1 MSDLGF
7 NKIAGAVLATGL
19 AIVGLKEL
27 TSVIYKVEPVE
38 KPGYAITVAEE
49 AGEGGAA
56 AVEVAI
62 DWGTVLPTADIAAGE
77 AVAKKC
83 ASCHSFNQG
92 GANMVGPNLY
102 GVVGMKPGSHA
113 GMAYSDGLKEFGS
126 KTPAWGYE
134 QLNGFL
140 TAPQKYIAGTKMSF
154 VGLKKPEDRINMIAY
169 LHSLGSTL
177 QIPAPA
183 PAAAAPAADAAA
195 APAAAPA
202 PAPAAKPAA

>member
-77 AVAKKC
+77 AGHNLVDGGLKQKKIISETLCLSNRDARKNFEPGDGGIMPRRQPREHTRIGHFKLWELDGRRLRRSRLGPGKC
-83 ASCHSFNQG
+83 AREPS
-92 GANMVGPNLY
+92 P
-102 GVVGMKPGSHA
+102 
-113 GMAYSDGLKEFGS
+113 DTE
-126 KTPAWGYE
+126 PA
-134 QLNGFL
+134 
-140 TAPQKYIAGTKMSF
+140 T
-154 VGLKKPEDRINMIAY
+154 
-169 LHSLGSTL
+169 
-177 QIPAPA
+177 
-183 PAAAAPAADAAA
+183 
-195 APAAAPA
+195 
-202 PAPAAKPAA
+202 